1 MIGVEANMVCQIS
14 LKLPAMDYAD
24 SRMQEGSVMNKAALY
39 KAFEEKYEELKK
51 ALAGDDLDRMK
62 KMTLEVHAMVH
73 PAEVSGASE
82 KTVADYVLDYMLAG
96 NQNILVPRQ
105 IWDTD
110 LHYAGTDMV
119 PLCWQLWHTYRIE
132 DLVSNILM
140 ADQDQIFNDEWQ
152 KKINAVITDTGN
164 ALEPDEVK
172 DFGEK
177 INAEALRDYM
187 ITVGKN
193 TRTILEKLTLEEI
206 KSMVPEEWVMRI
218 LEVGGVTTDFRSVW
232 LLVFWGRLTRGGMI
246 LTPMTYHHMMHL
258 PACIDHLS
266 IID

>member
-1 MIGVEANMVCQIS
+1 MNAYFMADRLNKENFRPEGD
-14 LKLPAMDYAD
+14 LMD
-24 SRMQEGSVMNKAALY
+24 KKTLY
-39 KAFEEKYEELKK
+39 EAFEKKYEELKT
-51 ALAGDDLDRMK
+51 ALTGDDADRIK
-62 KMTLEVHAMVH
+62 KLTLEVHAMVH
-73 PAEVSGASE
+73 PAEVSGATE
-82 KTVADYVLDYMLAG
+82 KTISDYVLDHMLSG
-96 NQNILVPRQ
+96 NQNVLVPRQ

-119 PLCWQLWHTYRIE
+119 PLCWQFWHTYRIE

-140 ADQDQIFNDEWQ
+140 ADRDQIFDETWQ
-152 KKINAVITDTGN
+152 KKIGATITDTGN

-172 DFGEK
+172 EFCEK
-177 INAEALRDYM
+177 IDVKALRDYM
-187 ITVGKN
+187 ITGGKN
-193 TRTILEKLTLEEI
+193 TRAIIEKLTLEEI
-206 KSMVPEEWVMRI
+206 NSMVPEEWVMKI

-266 IID
+266 IIS

>member
-1 MIGVEANMVCQIS
+1 
-14 LKLPAMDYAD
+14 
-24 SRMQEGSVMNKAALY
+24 MNQNTQY
-39 KAFEEKYEELKK
+39 KAFEKKYEELKV
-51 ALAGDDLDRMK
+51 ALSGDDLDQIREL
-62 KMTLEVHAMVH
+62 TLEVHAMVH
-73 PAEVSGASE
+73 PAEVSGLSE
-82 KTVADYVLDYMLAG
+82 KTISDYVLDHMLSG
-96 NQNILVPRQ
+96 NQNVLVPRQ

-119 PLCWQLWHTYRIE
+119 PLCWQFWHTYRIE

-140 ADQDQIFNDEWQ
+140 ADQDQIFDETWQ
-152 KKINAVITDTGN
+152 KKIGATITDTGN
-164 ALEPDEVK
+164 ALEPDEVRE
-172 DFGEK
+172 FGEK
-177 INAEALRDYM
+177 IDVNALRDYM

-193 TRTILEKLTLEEI
+193 TRTILEKLTLDEI

-232 LLVFWGRLTRGGMI
+232 LLVFWGRLTRAGMI

>member
-1 MIGVEANMVCQIS
+1 
-14 LKLPAMDYAD
+14 
-24 SRMQEGSVMNKAALY
+24 MNKAALY
-39 KAFEEKYEELKK
+39 KAFEGKYEELKA
-51 ALAGDDLDRMK
+51 ALSGDDLDTIKRLA
-62 KMTLEVHAMVH
+62 LEVHAMVH

-82 KTVADYVLDYMLAG
+82 KTIADYVLDYMLAG
-96 NQNILVPRQ
+96 NQNVLVPRQ

-119 PLCWQLWHTYRIE
+119 PLCWQFWHTYRIE
-132 DLVSNILM
+132 DLVGNILM
-140 ADQDQIFNDEWQ
+140 ADRDQIFDDEWQ
-152 KKINAVITDTGN
+152 KKTGSIITDTGN
-164 ALEPDEVK
+164 ALEADEVK
-172 DFGEK
+172 VFGEK
-177 INAEALRDYM
+177 IDTAALHEYM
-187 ITVGKN
+187 IAVGKN

-206 KSMVPEEWVMRI
+206 QSMAPEEWVMKI

-266 IID
+266 IIE